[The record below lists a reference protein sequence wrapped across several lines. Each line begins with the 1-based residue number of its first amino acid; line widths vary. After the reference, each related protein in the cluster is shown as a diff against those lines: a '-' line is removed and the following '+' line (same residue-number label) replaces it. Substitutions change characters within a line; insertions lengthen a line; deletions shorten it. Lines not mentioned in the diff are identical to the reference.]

1 MRILPLGG
9 LVVGAF
15 VTAVLSCAV
24 AAPLFPEA
32 AARTAVVALLVG
44 AYSLWGRSPLVAL
57 AAAGMAWLFVTGF
70 LVNGLGVLTF
80 AEGDLVRLGVLVA
93 AGIGGYVTGAAPAV
107 RRLVVQSWRGRP
119 ASSAREA
126 TPSLG
131 KAL

>member
-1 MRILPLGG
+1 MRTLPLGG

-32 AARTAVVALLVG
+32 VARTVVVAVLAG
-44 AYSLWGRSPLVAL
+44 AYSLWGRSLLVAL

-80 AEGDLVRLGVLVA
+80 AEGDLIRLGVLA
-93 AGIGGYVTGAAPAV
+93 AAAIGGYVIGAAPGV
-107 RRLVVQSWRGRP
+107 RRLVVHSWRGRP
-119 ASSAREA
+119 ASSPREA